1 VLLYFNPEEI
11 AFKDILQYMYSGALR
26 ARLPKELL
34 DVLIVADKFGV
45 TSCVDWCSSALEHS
59 PISMETLLL
68 YIDLPS
74 PLLTNESVESLV
86 YMAKLHLVYQFADI
100 EK

>member
-34 DVLIVADKFGV
+34 DVLIGADKFEV
-45 TSCVDWCSSALEHS
+45 TSCVDWCTSALQNS
-59 PISMETLLL
+59 PMSMETATVC
-68 YIDLPS
+68 IDLPQ
-74 PLLTNESVESLV
+74 PLLTHDSVQSLLAR
-86 YMAKLHLVYQFADI
+86 AKEFFVQRCGKI